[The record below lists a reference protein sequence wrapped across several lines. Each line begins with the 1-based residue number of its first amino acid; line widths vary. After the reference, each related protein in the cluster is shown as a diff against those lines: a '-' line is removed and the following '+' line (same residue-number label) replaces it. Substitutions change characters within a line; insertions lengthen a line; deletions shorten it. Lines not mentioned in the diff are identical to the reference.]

1 MNEAQKVVLLTLLCT
16 YQYED
21 ELKSDTRR
29 MYSNE
34 YGQTNE
40 ENLECGSP

>member
-1 MNEAQKVVLLTLLCT
+1 MRERAMNEAQKVVLLTLLYA

-29 MYSNE
+29 MYSNG
-34 YGQTNE
+34 YGQTKK
-40 ENLECGSP
+40 